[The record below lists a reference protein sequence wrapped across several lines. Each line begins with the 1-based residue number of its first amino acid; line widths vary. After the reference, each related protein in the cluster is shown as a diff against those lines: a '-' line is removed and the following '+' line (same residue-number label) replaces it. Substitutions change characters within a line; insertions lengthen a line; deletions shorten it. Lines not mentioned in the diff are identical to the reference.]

1 MERASVAT
9 GKASPSGRVR
19 VLIVDDEPSI
29 CQALTLALRRAGF
42 DALSTMSGESAHAV
56 LCAEHVDVLLLDLR
70 MPDLRGDVVFH
81 LAASLQPHLRTQTIF
96 CTGDVTER
104 AQRLIGACGTP
115 LIRKPFDLRDVLDA
129 VEALVPRERSR
140 TA

>member
-1 MERASVAT
+1 MERPT
-9 GKASPSGRVR
+9 GPSGRAPVARAR
-19 VLIVDDEPSI
+19 VLVVDDEPSI

-42 DALSTMSGESAHAV
+42 DALSTMSGESAHAI
-56 LCAEHVDVLLLDLR
+56 LSAEHIDVLLLDLR
-70 MPDLRGDVVFH
+70 MPDLRGDVIFH

-115 LIRKPFDLRDVLDA
+115 MIRKPFDLRDVLDA
-129 VEALVPRERSR
+129 VGALAPRVQSRS
-140 TA
+140 A